1 MVIARN
7 IHTYGRAFGNGAVPT
22 CFNDLGLSRPGIEP
36 RSTAWEVNAPPLRQ
50 RGGKNYGTMEKN
62 YDTILKT
69 MEL

>member
-1 MVIARN
+1 MTLTPNAVRLAVS
-7 IHTYGRAFGNGAVPT
+7 GAVTT
-22 CFNDLGLSRPGIEP
+22 CFYDLGLSRPGIEP